1 MFQEVKA
8 GIFCWCLGSGRQC
21 PPPSPQAPSAGTLAA
36 VHVSS
41 ASCPPASRK
50 GRRGGKP
57 VREQQSPAFRPTE
70 AAWGSC
76 GSRQGGPALAHT
88 SVSQLWPSAPR
99 PWLRRR
105 PAARPEGGTVALPSG
120 VAVRAFLQRVGRRH
134 DCGPTEASALFPTS
148 PAVPPPLH
156 RGTPVTWELPL
167 SCWDTFSS
175 SFLRKRTLVVNL
187 LSGNVLVSSLVM
199 CH

>member
-1 MFQEVKA
+1 MSGLWKAVPSSLPPGALCWDTGRCTRQQRLLPPCQQEGSQRREARARAAESCFQ
-8 GIFCWCLGSGRQC
+8 
-21 PPPSPQAPSAGTLAA
+21 T
-36 VHVSS
+36 H
-41 ASCPPASRK
+41 
-50 GRRGGKP
+50 
-57 VREQQSPAFRPTE
+57 
-70 AAWGSC
+70 
-76 GSRQGGPALAHT
+76 GGPALART

-99 PWLRRR
+99 PWSLRRR